1 MYQISCLFMDSQLRF
16 PLFEELLQGSLNPL
30 LLAMAADTDYNDRIE
45 CQISNSVCD
54 EGRYAITFREL
65 HHVKQRYYKKLIL
78 SETYAY
84 CNELILLLGAETSP
98 NIRAYYRDAILDNHL
113 TTCLKRLGEKMEAY
127 DLNHPLDKL
136 IEQNADI
143 DKICNSYVFQLLKV
157 CLVKAYLEV
166 QDCLIE
172 VVHTKMSEK
181 ELYSTL
187 LNELPPIITYLKVR
201 PERQALTPPKE
212 YPIANAAPANET
224 AHNEPIVSNTSYT
237 SIANESYLS
246 VKDIE
251 AKTSWS
257 ERTIRRYITS
267 GKLNGSKP
275 GGSWIVA
282 LSDFEIFYNKFKN
295 QYPTNEK

>member
-1 MYQISCLFMDSQLRF
+1 MDSQLRF

-30 LLAMAADTDYNDRIE
+30 ILAMAAYTDYNDRIE
-45 CQISNSVCD
+45 CQISNSMRD
-54 EGRYAITFREL
+54 EGRYAISFREV

-84 CNELILLLGAETSP
+84 CNELIPLLEEETSP
-98 NIRAYYRDAILDNHL
+98 NVRAYYRDAILDKHL
-113 TTCLKRLGEKMEAY
+113 TTCLKRLGENMEAS

-157 CLVKAYLEV
+157 CLAKAYLEV

-187 LNELPPIITYLKVR
+187 LNELPPIITYLKLR
-201 PERQALTPPKE
+201 PERQHTTPPKE
-212 YPIANAAPANET
+212 YPIANAAQANVAAPT
-224 AHNEPIVSNTSYT
+224 EPIVSNS
-237 SIANESYLS
+237 SILNETYLS
-246 VKDIE
+246 VKEIE
-251 AKTSWS
+251 AKTGWS
-257 ERTIRRYITS
+257 ERTIRRHITS
-267 GKLNGSKP
+267 GKLKGSKP
-275 GGSWIVA
+275 GGSWLVA
-282 LSDFEIFYNKFKN
+282 LSDFEIFYNTFKN
-295 QYPTNEK
+295 Q